1 MAKDNLF
8 RKKETI
14 NLNGKLYDISKPL
27 VMGILNVTP
36 DSFYDGGSY
45 QNKETI
51 RKQAQKLINEGV
63 DIIDIGGYSSRP
75 GAKNITEEEEF
86 KRIGH
91 ALEVIC
97 SDFEDVIISVDTFRS
112 NVVKDVI
119 KHFRLDIINDITGG
133 KNNNELAELAAQH
146 QLPYVVMH
154 MRGNPQNM
162 QQLSNYK
169 HLINEMLRELAELAS
184 KAVDL
189 GVNDIIVDP
198 GFGFAKTAQQSF
210 EILNNLELFSMLGH
224 PVLVGLSRKSMIYK
238 TLNIEPSEA
247 LNGST
252 ALHMAALMKGAGILR
267 VHDVKEARQVI
278 DLFLKMTSKEPK
290 STKK

>member
-14 NLNGKLYDISKPL
+14 NLNGKLYDISNPL

-45 QNKETI
+45 LNKETI
-51 RKQAQKLINEGV
+51 RTQVQKLINEGV

-75 GAKNITEEEEF
+75 GAKNITGEEEF
-86 KRIGH
+86 KRISN
-91 ALEVIC
+91 ALEIIC
-97 SDFEDVIISVDTFRS
+97 SEFEDVIISVDTFRS
-112 NVVKDVI
+112 SVIKDVI

-133 KNNNELAELAAQH
+133 KNNNELAELAALH

-169 HLINEMLRELAELAS
+169 HVINEMLRELAELAS

-189 GVNDIIVDP
+189 GVNDIIIDP
-198 GFGFAKTAQQSF
+198 GFGFAKTAEQSF
-210 EILNNLELFSMLGH
+210 EVLNNLDLFSMLGH
-224 PVLVGLSRKSMIYK
+224 PLLVGLSRKSMIYK

-247 LNGST
+247 LNGTT
-252 ALHMAALMKGAGILR
+252 ALHMTALMKGAGILR

-278 DLFLKMTSKEPK
+278 DLFLKMTSKET
-290 STKK
+290 STTKN